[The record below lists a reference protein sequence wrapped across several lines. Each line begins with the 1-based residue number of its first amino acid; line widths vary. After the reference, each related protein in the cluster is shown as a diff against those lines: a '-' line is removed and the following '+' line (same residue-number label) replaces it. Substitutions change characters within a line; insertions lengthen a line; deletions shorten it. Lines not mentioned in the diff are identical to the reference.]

1 MRSDHRGLGVPNL
14 DFNLKAW
21 EATRDSERGNSG
33 SDLPERGL
41 GSRVERGGLLSGQ
54 QQGGD
59 GTGRES
65 SPALRRSRGR
75 GEGGWKLTRWSCSF
89 TSICAHT
96 GQVLPTVKH
105 WTLSTCFLNQ
115 VYEHRCLCKHTGL
128 SS

>member
-54 QQGGD
+54 QQGGN

-75 GEGGWKLTRWSCSF
+75 GEGGWKT
-89 TSICAHT
+89 HT
-96 GQVLPTVKH
+96 VEL
-105 WTLSTCFLNQ
+105 FF
-115 VYEHRCLCKHTGL
+115 YFCLCPYGTGAPNCEAL
-128 SS
+128 DTIDLFSESGV